1 MIDNDDDQ
9 DQNITYGTLIDQSID
24 DDDNVMG
31 NYHSCF
37 RLVEGCLC
45 Q

>member
-1 MIDNDDDQ
+1 MLYGIYMIDNDDDQ

-24 DDDNVMG
+24 DDNNVIK
-31 NYHSCF
+31 
-37 RLVEGCLC
+37 